1 MPNFNTLET
10 QIDTIKAKIDALTAT
25 ALTPEEILYVS
36 QTISVLAKALGID
49 DIVDATADAVSQV
62 EAAGT
67 ATIAI
72 VEGTTNGAAV
82 VALQTSY
89 TELQASY
96 DNIEPRV
103 SSLETLISLQESNI
117 ATASSLAADAGYNPW
132 EVVEEDKLLVN
143 KDRIFVIPDPLA
155 TITLTLPAGPNVGN
169 IIEIVDAAGTSGT
182 NNFTIARN
190 GELIQGLAENIT
202 FNANGAAIKLV
213 YSGATYGW
221 RII

>member
-10 QIDTIKAKIDALTAT
+10 QIDTIKAKIDALTSS
-25 ALTPEEILYVS
+25 ALTAEEILYVS
-36 QTISVLAKALGID
+36 QTISTLAKALGID
-49 DIVDATADAVSQV
+49 DIVDATADAITQV
-62 EAAGT
+62 QAAGT

-72 VEGTTNGAAV
+72 VEGTANGAAV
-82 VALQTSY
+82 VDLQDSY
-89 TELQASY
+89 DTLQASY

-103 SSLETLISLQESNI
+103 DSLEALISLQEANI

-132 EVVEEDKLLVN
+132 EVINSDKLLVN
-143 KDRIFVIPDPLA
+143 KDRVFVIPNALA
-155 TITLTLPAGPNVGN
+155 AITLTLPAGPNVGN
-169 IIEIVDAAGTSGT
+169 IIEIVDVAGTSGT
-182 NNFTIARN
+182 TNFTVARN
-190 GELIQGLAENIT
+190 GEKIQGLEENLI